1 MSAVQV
7 YALRI
12 DRELSSAERAAL
24 LEILPYSRRQ
34 RLIRTRED
42 KQIQALCAYGA
53 LHLALARQYDF
64 YGFPPILIAE
74 GGKPYFPDYPAIQ
87 FNLSHTDGAVVCALH
102 ATPVGVDLERN
113 RPPADNILH
122 YYHFTKGRDFW
133 EMWVHREAI
142 AKYHGRGFAA
152 LAHWDD
158 ALEQGVTCRPLA
170 LLDGYYAAL
179 ATATPYPCVVHSVS
193 LEEISDAAARR

>member
-53 LHLALARQYDF
+53 LHLL
-64 YGFPPILIAE
+64 
-74 GGKPYFPDYPAIQ
+74 
-87 FNLSHTDGAVVCALH
+87 
-102 ATPVGVDLERN
+102 
-113 RPPADNILH
+113 
-122 YYHFTKGRDFW
+122 
-133 EMWVHREAI
+133 
-142 AKYHGRGFAA
+142 
-152 LAHWDD
+152 
-158 ALEQGVTCRPLA
+158 
-170 LLDGYYAAL
+170 
-179 ATATPYPCVVHSVS
+179 
-193 LEEISDAAARR
+193 